1 VNHNF
6 IFSRWLSPAQPKD
19 DQDLPAVDVDMCGCF
34 LVLCDPLA
42 RFELQFKF
50 FGPSASSPIGL
61 RRVDVEW
68 DGERGDGAL

>member
-1 VNHNF
+1 
-6 IFSRWLSPAQPKD
+6 
-19 DQDLPAVDVDMCGCF
+19 M
-34 LVLCDPLA
+34 LCDPLA